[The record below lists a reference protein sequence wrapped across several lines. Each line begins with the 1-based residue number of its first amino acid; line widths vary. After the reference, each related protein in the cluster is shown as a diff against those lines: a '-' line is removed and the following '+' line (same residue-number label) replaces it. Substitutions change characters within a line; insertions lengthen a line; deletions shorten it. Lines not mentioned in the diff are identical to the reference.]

1 MCNPLATLTTNV
13 SGKWCFGA
21 REPEGLPAL
30 RKQALATACG
40 EETDGSDRSWRE
52 LPSWQRDL
60 ADTILSR
67 LVEEQAEALAAGPSR
82 EVYSS
87 GFKPNLLTDAGMDW
101 VCGNATS
108 INFFDAAKL
117 GTGTTPTVYDSGAIT
132 ASAAGT
138 ALTASSSFFTSG
150 MVGMVIQW
158 DGGAKAYIQS
168 VTDGTKAVLA
178 TSVTASGTFAVHAV
192 NRTGLANLVATQTTK
207 YIDGLTRVS
216 GVSKRTM
223 SWVFAIETVN
233 RNYTEGGIFC
243 NHDGSGYN
251 TALSLF
257 LLTGGTVTILI
268 GQQATLGYEF
278 SASVNTSAVNTSWP
292 MSEYDT
298 TDPQGWDS
306 TSGQHQVVSLRSLD
320 GITAYHGA
328 TLLPSIDS
336 GSDRG
341 VLTTT
346 SSLLGYGDNSS
357 AGVPTAIG
365 SFVNGSLS
373 GYTPK
378 SFYRDST
385 YVFGSTHSNTTAI
398 RSFMIHEC
406 YGKVAWQ
413 FLFDTAKGKTSNQ
426 SLSLTIRRALN
437 RVLVNP

>member
-13 SGKWCFGA
+13 SGKWRFGV
-21 REPEGLPAL
+21 REPESLPAL

-40 EETDGSDRSWRE
+40 EETDGSDRSWRD

-60 ADTILSR
+60 ADPILSR

-87 GFKPNLLTDAGMDW
+87 GFKPNLLTDVGMDW

-108 INFFDAAKL
+108 IDFFNAAKL
-117 GTGTTPTVYDSGAIT
+117 GTGTTPTVYDSEEIT
-132 ASAAGT
+132 ASASGT

-168 VTDGTKAVLA
+168 VTDGTNAVLA
-178 TSVTASGTFAVHAV
+178 TSVTASGAFAVHAV
-192 NRTGLANLVATQTTK
+192 NRTGLANLVATQTEK
-207 YIDGLTRVS
+207 YTDVITRSS

-223 SWVFAIETVN
+223 SWVFDIETVN

-243 NHDGSGYN
+243 NWDGSGYN

-278 SASVNTSAVNTSWP
+278 SASVNTSVVTATWP

-320 GITAYHGA
+320 GMAGSHGA
-328 TLLPSIDS
+328 TLLPSTGS
-336 GSDRG
+336 GDDCG

-357 AGVPTAIG
+357 ADVPTAIG
-365 SFVNGSLS
+365 SYVGGSKAA
-373 GYTPK
+373 YAAK

-385 YVFGSTHSNTTAI
+385 YTFGSTHSDTTAI
-398 RSFMIHEC
+398 RSFIIHEY

-413 FLFDTAKGKTSNQ
+413 FLFDTAKGKTSKQ

>member
-21 REPEGLPAL
+21 REPEGLSVL

-40 EETDGSDRSWRE
+40 EETDGSDRSWRD
-52 LPSWQRDL
+52 LPSWKRDL
-60 ADTILSR
+60 ADPILSR
-67 LVEEQAEALAAGPSR
+67 LVAEHAEALAAGHSR

-87 GFKPNLLTDAGMDW
+87 GLRPNLLTDAGMDW
-101 VCGNATS
+101 VCGNATQ
-108 INFFDAAKL
+108 IDFFNEAKL

-132 ASAAGT
+132 ANAAGT
-138 ALTASSSFFTSG
+138 ALTASSSFFTSL
-150 MVGMVIQW
+150 MAGMVIQW

-168 VTDGTKAVLA
+168 VADGTNAVLA

-192 NRTGLANLVATQTTK
+192 NRTGLANPVAAQTTK
-207 YIDGLTRVS
+207 YTDGITRVS

-243 NHDGSGYN
+243 NWDGYCNN

-278 SASVNTSAVNTSWP
+278 SASVNTSAVTATWP

-298 TDPQGWDS
+298 TDPQGWNS

-320 GITAYHGA
+320 GMAAYHGA

-336 GSDRG
+336 GSDCS

-357 AGVPTAIG
+357 VDVPTAIG

-398 RSFMIHEC
+398 RSFMIHEY
-406 YGKVAWQ
+406 YGHVAWQ

>member
-60 ADTILSR
+60 ADPILSR
-67 LVEEQAEALAAGPSR
+67 LVAEHAEALAAGPSR

-87 GFKPNLLTDAGMDW
+87 GFKPNLLTDVGMDW
-101 VCGNATS
+101 VCGKATS

-117 GTGTTPTVYDSGAIT
+117 GTGTTPTVYDSEEIT
-132 ASAAGT
+132 ASASGT

-168 VTDGTKAVLA
+168 VTDGTNAVLA
-178 TSVTASGTFAVHAV
+178 TSVTASGAFAVHAV
-192 NRTGLANLVATQTTK
+192 NRTGLANPVAEQTTK
-207 YIDGLTRVS
+207 YTDVITRAS

-223 SWVFAIETVN
+223 SWVFDIETVN

-243 NHDGSGYN
+243 NWDGSGYN

-268 GQQATLGYEF
+268 GQQATLVYEF
-278 SASVNTSAVNTSWP
+278 SASVNTGVVTTTWP

-306 TSGQHQVVSLRSLD
+306 TSGKHQVVSLRSLD
-320 GITAYHGA
+320 GMAGAHGSS
-328 TLLPSIDS
+328 LLPSTHRNNDI
-336 GSDRG
+336 GNI
-341 VLTTT
+341 TTT
-346 SSLLGYGDNSS
+346 SSLIGYADDTSVS
-357 AGVPTAIG
+357 RPTAIG
-365 SFVNGSLS
+365 SDVEGSKS
-373 GYTPK
+373 AYAAK

-385 YVFGSTHSNTTAI
+385 YTFGSTHSDTTAI
-398 RSFMIHEC
+398 RSFILTEY
-406 YGKVAWQ
+406 YGNVAWQ
-413 FLFDTAKGKTSNQ
+413 FLFDTAKGKTSKQ

>member
-13 SGKWCFGA
+13 FGKWCFGA

-40 EETDGSDRSWRE
+40 EETDGSDRSWRD
-52 LPSWQRDL
+52 LTGWQRDL
-60 ADTILSR
+60 ADPILSR
-67 LVEEQAEALAAGPSR
+67 LVAEHAEALTSGPSR

-87 GFKPNLLTDAGMDW
+87 GLRPNLLTDAGMDW
-101 VCGNATS
+101 VCGNAKQ
-108 INFFDAAKL
+108 INFFDAAAL
-117 GTGTTPTVYDSGAIT
+117 GTGTTPMVYDSGAIT

-168 VTDGTKAVLA
+168 VADGTNAVLA
-178 TSVTASGTFAVHAV
+178 TSVTASGVFAVHAV

-207 YIDGLTRVS
+207 YTDGVTRSS

-223 SWVFAIETVN
+223 SWVFAIESVN

-243 NHDGSGYN
+243 NTGN

-278 SASVNTSAVNTSWP
+278 SASVNTNAVTATWP

-298 TDPQGWDS
+298 TDPQGWNS
-306 TSGQHQVVSLRSLD
+306 TSGQHQVLSLRSLD
-320 GITAYHGA
+320 GMTGNHGA
-328 TLLPSIDS
+328 SLLPSIDS

-341 VLTTT
+341 IIATT
-346 SSLLGYGDNSS
+346 STLIGYTDNTSVP
-357 AGVPTAIG
+357 APTAIG
-365 SFVNGSLS
+365 SYVEGSLS
-373 GYTPK
+373 AYAAK

-385 YVFGSTHSNTTAI
+385 YTFGSTHSNTTAI
-398 RSFMIHEC
+398 RSFMICEF
-406 YGKVAWQ
+406 YGNVAWQ

-437 RVLVNP
+437 RVLANP

>member
-21 REPEGLPAL
+21 REPEGLSVL

-40 EETDGSDRSWRE
+40 EETDGSDRSWRD
-52 LPSWQRDL
+52 LPSWKRDL
-60 ADTILSR
+60 ADPILSR
-67 LVEEQAEALAAGPSR
+67 LVAEHAEALAAGHSR

-87 GFKPNLLTDAGMDW
+87 GLRPNLLTDAGMDW
-101 VCGNATS
+101 VCGNATK
-108 INFFDAAKL
+108 IDFFDAAKL

-132 ASAAGT
+132 ANAAGT
-138 ALTASSSFFTSG
+138 ALTASSSFFTSL
-150 MVGMVIQW
+150 MAGMVIQW

-168 VTDGTKAVLA
+168 VADGTNAVLA
-178 TSVTASGTFAVHAV
+178 TSVTAYGTFAVHAV
-192 NRTGLANLVATQTTK
+192 NRTGLANPVATQTTK
-207 YIDGLTRVS
+207 YTDDITRVS

-243 NHDGSGYN
+243 DWDGYRYN

-278 SASVNTSAVNTSWP
+278 SASVNTSAVTATWP

-298 TDPQGWDS
+298 TDPQGWNS
-306 TSGQHQVVSLRSLD
+306 TSGQHQVVSLCALD
-320 GITAYHGA
+320 GIASYHGSP
-328 TLLPSIDS
+328 LLPSIGS
-336 GSDRG
+336 GNDRG

-357 AGVPTAIG
+357 VDVPTAIG

-398 RSFMIHEC
+398 RSFMIHGY

>member
-30 RKQALATACG
+30 RKQALATVCG

-60 ADTILSR
+60 ADPILSR

-101 VCGNATS
+101 VCANAHAFD
-108 INFFDAAKL
+108 FFDAAKL

-138 ALTASSSFFTSG
+138 ALTASSSFFTSE

-158 DGGAKAYIQS
+158 DGGTKAYIQS
-168 VTDGTKAVLA
+168 VTDGTNAVLV
-178 TSVTASGTFAVHAV
+178 TSVTASGAFAVHAV
-192 NRTGLANLVATQTTK
+192 NRTGLANLVAEKTSTYTNAV
-207 YIDGLTRVS
+207 TRVS

-223 SWVFAIETVN
+223 SWVFAIETEN

-243 NHDGSGYN
+243 NSGL

-257 LLTGGTVTILI
+257 LLAGGTVTILI

-278 SASVNTSAVNTSWP
+278 SASVNTSAVTATWP

-306 TSGQHQVVSLRSLD
+306 TSGQHKVVSLRSLD
-320 GITAYHGA
+320 GIDGGA
-328 TLLPSIDS
+328 ALLPSNS
-336 GSDRG
+336 AGSNRG

-346 SSLLGYGDNSS
+346 SSLLGYWDDSITY
-357 AGVPTAIG
+357 VPPTIG
-365 SFVNGSLS
+365 SYVEGSLS

-385 YVFGSTHSNTTAI
+385 YVFGSTHSDTTAI
-398 RSFMIHEC
+398 RSFMIQG
-406 YGKVAWQ
+406 YYSGVAWQ
-413 FLFDTAKGKTSNQ
+413 FLFDTAKGKTSKQ

>member
-13 SGKWCFGA
+13 SGKWSFGA
-21 REPEGLPAL
+21 REPECLPAL

-40 EETDGSDRSWRE
+40 EETDGSDRSWRD

-60 ADTILSR
+60 ADPILSR
-67 LVEEQAEALAAGPSR
+67 LVCENAEALAEGPSR

-87 GFKPNLLTDAGMDW
+87 GFRPNLLTDAGMDW
-101 VCGNATS
+101 VCGNAAQ

-117 GTGTTPTVYDSGAIT
+117 GVGTTPTVYDSGAIT

-150 MVGMVIQW
+150 MEGMVIRW

-168 VTDGTKAVLA
+168 VTDGTNAVLA

-192 NRTGLANLVATQTTK
+192 NRTDLANPISTQTTK
-207 YIDGLTRVS
+207 YTDGLTRVS

-243 NHDGSGYN
+243 NGGN

-278 SASVNTSAVNTSWP
+278 SASVNTSAVTTSWP

-306 TSGQHQVVSLRSLD
+306 TSGQHQVVSLRALD
-320 GITAYHGA
+320 GMTANQGA
-328 TLLPSIDS
+328 SLLPSIDG

-341 VLTTT
+341 YITTT
-346 SSLLGYGDNSS
+346 SSLIGYADEADVAVSG
-357 AGVPTAIG
+357 AIG
-365 SFVNGSLS
+365 SQVNGSKAAYVS
-373 GYTPK
+373 KT
-378 SFYRDST
+378 FYRDST
-385 YVFGSTHSNTTAI
+385 YTFASTHSNTTAI
-398 RSFMIHEC
+398 RSFILAE
-406 YGKVAWQ
+406 YFGKAVWQ
-413 FLFDTAKGKTSNQ
+413 FLFGTAKGKTSNQ

>member
-30 RKQALATACG
+30 RKQALSTACG

-52 LPSWQRDL
+52 LPSWQRNL
-60 ADTILSR
+60 ADPILSR
-67 LVEEQAEALAAGPSR
+67 LVEEKAEVLAAGPSR

-87 GFKPNLLTDAGMDW
+87 GFKPNLLTDVGMDW
-101 VCGNATS
+101 VCGNATR
-108 INFFDAAKL
+108 IDFFDAAKL
-117 GTGTTPTVYDSGAIT
+117 GTGTTPTVYDSGAVT

-138 ALTASSSFFTSG
+138 ALTASSSFFTSE

-168 VTDGTKAVLA
+168 VTDGTNAVLV
-178 TSVTASGTFAVHAV
+178 TSVTASGAFAVHAV

-207 YIDGLTRVS
+207 YTYGITRSS

-223 SWVFAIETVN
+223 SWVFAIESVN

-243 NHDGSGYN
+243 NGGA

-278 SASVNTSAVNTSWP
+278 SASVNTGVVTASWP

-298 TDPQGWDS
+298 TDPQGWNS
-306 TSGQHQVVSLRSLD
+306 TSGQHQVTSLLALD
-320 GITAYHGA
+320 GIVAGYQGA
-328 TLLPSIDS
+328 VLLPSVDS
-336 GSDRG
+336 GSDKAAIAA
-341 VLTTT
+341 T
-346 SSLLGYGDNSS
+346 STLLGYADNTS
-357 AGVPTAIG
+357 VPAPTLIG
-365 SFVNGSLS
+365 SSVGGVKSA
-373 GYTPK
+373 YVIK

-385 YVFGSTHSNTTAI
+385 YTFNSTHSNTTAI
-398 RSFMIHEC
+398 RSFFLGDLYMQT
-406 YGKVAWQ
+406 GWQ
-413 FLFDTAKGKTSNQ
+413 FLFDTVKGKTSNQ

>member
-1 MCNPLATLTTNV
+1 MCNPLATLTTKV
-13 SGKWCFGA
+13 SGKWCFGTH
-21 REPEGLPAL
+21 EPEGLAAL
-30 RKQALATACG
+30 RKQALVTACG
-40 EETDGSDRSWRE
+40 EETDGSDRSWRD

-60 ADTILSR
+60 ADPILSR
-67 LVEEQAEALAAGPSR
+67 LVEEHAEALADSPSR

-87 GFKPNLLTDAGMDW
+87 GFMPNLLTDAGMDW
-101 VCGNATS
+101 VCGNATQ

-150 MVGMVIQW
+150 MEGMVIQW

-168 VTDGTKAVLA
+168 VTDGTNAILA
-178 TSVTASGTFAVHAV
+178 TSVTASGAFAVHAV
-192 NRTGLANLVATQTTK
+192 NRTGLANLVATQATK
-207 YIDGLTRVS
+207 YTDVTTRAS

-223 SWVFAIETVN
+223 SWVFAIETAN

-243 NHDGSGYN
+243 NGGN

-278 SASVNTSAVNTSWP
+278 SASVNTSAVTTSWP

-298 TDPQGWDS
+298 SDPQGWNS
-306 TSGQHQVVSLRSLD
+306 TGGQHQVVSLRSLD
-320 GITAYHGA
+320 GREAYHGA

-357 AGVPTAIG
+357 AGVPTPIG
-365 SFVNGSLS
+365 SYVNGSLAA
-373 GYTPK
+373 YTPGT
-378 SFYRDST
+378 FYRDSS
-385 YVFGSTHSNTTAI
+385 YYFSASHSDTTAI
-398 RSFMIHEC
+398 RSFMIYEY

-426 SLSLTIRRALN
+426 SLSLTIRRSLN

>member
-1 MCNPLATLTTNV
+1 MSNPLATLTTNV

-21 REPEGLPAL
+21 REPDGLPAL

-40 EETDGSDRSWRE
+40 EKTDGSDRSWRE

-67 LVEEQAEALAAGPSR
+67 LVAEHAEALTSGPSR

-87 GFKPNLLTDAGMDW
+87 GLRPNLLTDAGMDW
-101 VCGNATS
+101 VCGNATQ

-117 GTGTTPTVYDSGAIT
+117 GTGTTPTVYDSGAVT

-138 ALTASSSFFTSG
+138 ALTASSGFFTSG

-158 DGGAKAYIQS
+158 DGGVKAYIQS
-168 VTDGTKAVLA
+168 VTDGTNAVLA

-207 YIDGLTRVS
+207 HTSVVTRVS
-216 GVSKRTM
+216 GVFKQTM
-223 SWVFAIETVN
+223 SWVFALEEVN

-243 NHDGSGYN
+243 GGGS

-257 LLTGGTVTILI
+257 LLTGGTVTIMI
-268 GQQATLGYEF
+268 GQQAELGYEF
-278 SASVNTSAVNTSWP
+278 SASVNTSAVAASWP

-320 GITAYHGA
+320 GLPIDHKA
-328 TLLPSIDS
+328 TLLPGINS
-336 GSDRG
+336 SDDG
-341 VLTTT
+341 GGIATT
-346 SSLLGYGDNSS
+346 STLIGYTDNTSTVS
-357 AGVPTAIG
+357 PPTIG
-365 SFVNGSLS
+365 SYVS
-373 GYTPK
+373 GLKSEYVSR
-378 SFYRDST
+378 SFYRNST
-385 YVFGSTHSNTTAI
+385 YTFESTHSNTTAI
-398 RSFMIHEC
+398 RSFFLVDS

-413 FLFDTAKGKTSNQ
+413 FLFDTVKGKTSNQ

>member
-13 SGKWCFGA
+13 SGKWCFGV

-60 ADTILSR
+60 ADPILSR

-87 GFKPNLLTDAGMDW
+87 GFKPNLLTDVGMDW

-117 GTGTTPTVYDSGAIT
+117 GTGTTPTVYDSGEIT
-132 ASAAGT
+132 ASASGT

-168 VTDGTKAVLA
+168 VTDGTNAVLA
-178 TSVTASGTFAVHAV
+178 TSVTASGAFAVHAV
-192 NRTGLANLVATQTTK
+192 NRTGLANHVATQTTK
-207 YIDGLTRVS
+207 YTDGVTRSS

-223 SWVFAIETVN
+223 SWVFEIETVN

-278 SASVNTSAVNTSWP
+278 SASVNTSAVTATWP

-306 TSGQHQVVSLRSLD
+306 TSGQHQVLSLRSLD
-320 GITAYHGA
+320 GMTGYHGA
-328 TLLPSIDS
+328 SLLPSR
-336 GSDRG
+336 SDYG
-341 VLTTT
+341 YITTT
-346 SSLLGYGDNSS
+346 SSLIGYADDTSVS
-357 AGVPTAIG
+357 VPTAIG
-365 SFVNGSLS
+365 SYVKGSLS
-373 GYTPK
+373 AYVPK
-378 SFYRDST
+378 TFYRDST
-385 YVFGSTHSNTTAI
+385 YTFESTHSNTTAI
-398 RSFMIHEC
+398 RSFFLSDC
-406 YGKVAWQ
+406 YRAAWQ
-413 FLFDTAKGKTSNQ
+413 FLFDTAKGKTSNP

>member
-60 ADTILSR
+60 ADPILSR

-87 GFKPNLLTDAGMDW
+87 GLRPNLLTDAGMDW
-101 VCGNATS
+101 VCGNATQ

-132 ASAAGT
+132 ASASGM

-168 VTDGTKAVLA
+168 VTDGTNAVLA
-178 TSVTASGTFAVHAV
+178 TSVMASGAFAVHAV

-207 YIDGLTRVS
+207 YTNGVTRSS
-216 GVSKRTM
+216 GVSKRTL
-223 SWVFAIETVN
+223 SWVFAIESVN

-243 NHDGSGYN
+243 NGGN

-278 SASVNTSAVNTSWP
+278 SASVNTSAVTTSWP

-306 TSGQHQVVSLRSLD
+306 TSGQHQVVSLLSLD
-320 GITAYHGA
+320 GISGYQAA
-328 TLLPSIDS
+328 SLLPSIDS
-336 GSDRG
+336 GNDRG
-341 VLTTT
+341 YITTT
-346 SSLLGYGDNSS
+346 SSLIGYADEAEGTVS
-357 AGVPTAIG
+357 GGIG
-365 SFVNGSLS
+365 SYETGS
-373 GYTPK
+373 K
-378 SFYRDST
+378 SAYASKTFYRDST
-385 YVFGSTHSNTTAI
+385 YAFSSTHSNTTAI
-398 RSFMIHEC
+398 RSFILTDY
-406 YGKVAWQ
+406 YGKMAWQ
-413 FLFDTAKGKTSNQ
+413 FLFDTTKGKTSNQ

-437 RVLVNP
+437 RVLTNP

>member
-13 SGKWCFGA
+13 SGKWCFGV

-60 ADTILSR
+60 ADPILSR

-108 INFFDAAKL
+108 IDFFNAAKL
-117 GTGTTPTVYDSGAIT
+117 GTGTTPTVYDSEEIT
-132 ASAAGT
+132 ASASGT
-138 ALTASSSFFTSG
+138 ALTASSSFFTSE

-168 VTDGTKAVLA
+168 VTDGTNAVLA
-178 TSVTASGTFAVHAV
+178 TSVTASGAFAVHAV
-192 NRTGLANLVATQTTK
+192 NRTGLANPVAEQTEK
-207 YIDGLTRVS
+207 YTDVIARSS

-223 SWVFAIETVN
+223 SWVFAIESVN

-243 NHDGSGYN
+243 NWDGSKYK

-257 LLTGGTVTILI
+257 LITGGTVTILI
-268 GQQATLGYEF
+268 GQQALLVYEF
-278 SASVNTSAVNTSWP
+278 SASVNTSVVTATWP

-320 GITAYHGA
+320 GMAGWHA
-328 TLLPSIDS
+328 ASLLPSASSDY
-336 GSDRG
+336 GSI
-341 VLTTT
+341 TTT
-346 SSLLGYGDNSS
+346 STLIGYTDDTSVSVTGK
-357 AGVPTAIG
+357 IG
-365 SFVNGSLS
+365 SSVKGSLS
-373 GYTPK
+373 AYVPK
-378 SFYRDST
+378 TFYRDST
-385 YVFGSTHSNTTAI
+385 YTFGSTHSNTTAI
-398 RSFMIHEC
+398 RSFFLSE
-406 YGKVAWQ
+406 YYDKAAWQ
-413 FLFDTAKGKTSNQ
+413 FLFDTAKGKTSDQ

>member
-60 ADTILSR
+60 ADPILSR

-87 GFKPNLLTDAGMDW
+87 GFKPNLLTDVGMDW

-117 GTGTTPTVYDSGAIT
+117 GTGTTPTVYDSEAIT
-132 ASAAGT
+132 ASASGT
-138 ALTASSSFFTSG
+138 ALTASSSFFTSE

-168 VTDGTKAVLA
+168 VTDGTNAVLA

-192 NRTGLANLVATQTTK
+192 NRTGLATPVATQTTK
-207 YIDGLTRVS
+207 YTDGVTRSS

-223 SWVFAIETVN
+223 SWVFDIETVN

-243 NHDGSGYN
+243 NWDGSGYN

-278 SASVNTSAVNTSWP
+278 SASVNTSVVTATWP

-298 TDPQGWDS
+298 TDPQGWNS

-320 GITAYHGA
+320 GMTAGHGA

-341 VLTTT
+341 YITTT
-346 SSLLGYGDNSS
+346 SSLIGYADEAEGYIS
-357 AGVPTAIG
+357 GAIG
-365 SFVNGSLS
+365 SSVAGS
-373 GYTPK
+373 K
-378 SFYRDST
+378 STYVLGTFYRDST
-385 YVFGSTHSNTTAI
+385 YVFASTHSNTTAI
-398 RSFMIHEC
+398 RSFILAEY

-413 FLFDTAKGKTSNQ
+413 FLFDTAKGKTSKQ

>member
-21 REPEGLPAL
+21 REPDGLPAL

-40 EETDGSDRSWRE
+40 EGTDGSDRSWRD

-60 ADTILSR
+60 ADIVLSR
-67 LVEEQAEALAAGPSR
+67 LVAEHADKLAAGPSR

-101 VCGNATS
+101 VCGNATR
-108 INFFDAAKL
+108 IDFFAAAKL

-158 DGGAKAYIQS
+158 DVGAKAYIQS
-168 VTDGTKAVLA
+168 VTDGTNAVLA
-178 TSVTASGTFAVHAV
+178 TSVTASGAFAVHAV
-192 NRTGLANLVATQTTK
+192 NRTGLANLVATQATK
-207 YIDGLTRVS
+207 YTDGLTRVS

-233 RNYTEGGIFC
+233 RNYTEGGVFC
-243 NHDGSGYN
+243 NNGV

-257 LLTGGTVTILI
+257 LLAGGTVTILI

-278 SASVNTSAVNTSWP
+278 SASVNTSAVTATWP

-298 TDPQGWDS
+298 TDPQGWNS
-306 TSGQHQVVSLRSLD
+306 TSGQHQVLSLRSLD
-320 GITAYHGA
+320 GMSPSHGA
-328 TLLPSIDS
+328 SLLPSIDS

-341 VLTTT
+341 YITTT
-346 SSLLGYGDNSS
+346 SSLIGYTDEADGTVS
-357 AGVPTAIG
+357 GAIG
-365 SFVNGSLS
+365 SLVGGSQS
-373 GYTPK
+373 TYASKT
-378 SFYRDST
+378 FYRDST
-385 YVFGSTHSNTTAI
+385 YTFSSTHSNTTAI
-398 RSFMIHEC
+398 RSFILAEYYNKM
-406 YGKVAWQ
+406 AWQ
-413 FLFDTAKGKTSNQ
+413 FLFDTPKGKTSNQ

>member
-21 REPEGLPAL
+21 REPEGLSVL

-60 ADTILSR
+60 ADPILSR
-67 LVEEQAEALAAGPSR
+67 LVAEHAEALAAGPFR

-87 GFKPNLLTDAGMDW
+87 GLRPNLLTDAGMDW
-101 VCGNATS
+101 VCGNAWQ
-108 INFFDAAKL
+108 IDFFNEAKL
-117 GTGTTPTVYDSGAIT
+117 GTGTTPTVYDSGEIT

-158 DGGAKAYIQS
+158 DSGAKAYIQS
-168 VTDGTKAVLA
+168 VTDGTNAVLA
-178 TSVTASGTFAVHAV
+178 TSVTASGAFAVHAV
-192 NRTGLANLVATQTTK
+192 NRTGLANPVATQTTK
-207 YIDGLTRVS
+207 YTDGITRSS

-223 SWVFAIETVN
+223 SWVFAIESVN

-243 NHDGSGYN
+243 NYDGSGYK

-278 SASVNTSAVNTSWP
+278 SASVNTSVVTATWP

-320 GITAYHGA
+320 GMAGSHGA
-328 TLLPSIDS
+328 SLLPSS
-336 GSDRG
+336 SSDYG
-341 VLTTT
+341 HITTT
-346 SSLLGYGDNSS
+346 SSLIGYADEAADTVSGE
-357 AGVPTAIG
+357 IG
-365 SFVNGSLS
+365 SYVNGSKS
-373 GYTPK
+373 AYAAK

-385 YVFGSTHSNTTAI
+385 YTFGSTHSDTTAI
-398 RSFMIHEC
+398 RSFILAD
-406 YGKVAWQ
+406 YFDKVAWQ
-413 FLFDTAKGKTSNQ
+413 FLFDTAKGKTSKQ

>member
-60 ADTILSR
+60 ADPILSR
-67 LVEEQAEALAAGPSR
+67 LVEEHAEALTSGPFR

-87 GFKPNLLTDAGMDW
+87 GPRPNLLTDAGMDW
-101 VCGNATS
+101 VCGNATQ

-117 GTGTTPTVYDSGAIT
+117 GTGTTPTVYDSGAVT

-168 VTDGTKAVLA
+168 VTDGTNAVLT
-178 TSVTASGTFAVHAV
+178 TSVTASGVFAVHAV
-192 NRTGLANLVATQTTK
+192 NRTGLANLVAEQTTK
-207 YIDGLTRVS
+207 YTDALTRVS

-243 NHDGSGYN
+243 NWDGSGHN

-278 SASVNTSAVNTSWP
+278 SASVNTSVVTATWP

-298 TDPQGWDS
+298 TDPQGWNS
-306 TSGQHQVVSLRSLD
+306 ASGQHQVLSLRSLD
-320 GITAYHGA
+320 GMTGDQGA
-328 TLLPSIDS
+328 SLLPSIDS

-341 VLTTT
+341 YITTT
-346 SSLLGYGDNSS
+346 SSLIGYTDEAEGTVSD
-357 AGVPTAIG
+357 AIG
-365 SFVNGSLS
+365 SRVDGS
-373 GYTPK
+373 K
-378 SFYRDST
+378 STYASKTFYRDST
-385 YVFGSTHSNTTAI
+385 YAFSSTHSNTTAI
-398 RSFMIHEC
+398 RSFILAD
-406 YGKVAWQ
+406 YYSKRAWQ

>member
-60 ADTILSR
+60 ADPILSR
-67 LVEEQAEALAAGPSR
+67 LVAEHAEALAAGPFR

-101 VCGNATS
+101 VCGNATQ
-108 INFFDAAKL
+108 IDFFNAAKL
-117 GTGTTPTVYDSGAIT
+117 GTGTTPTVYDSGEIT
-132 ASAAGT
+132 ASASGT

-168 VTDGTKAVLA
+168 VTDGTNAVLA

-192 NRTGLANLVATQTTK
+192 NRTGLASLVATQTTK
-207 YIDGLTRVS
+207 YTNGISRVS

-223 SWVFAIETVN
+223 SWVFDIETVN

-243 NHDGSGYN
+243 NWDGSGYN

-268 GQQATLGYEF
+268 GQQATLVYEF
-278 SASVNTSAVNTSWP
+278 SASVNTSAVTATWP

-320 GITAYHGA
+320 GMTVNHGA
-328 TLLPSIDS
+328 SLLPS
-336 GSDRG
+336 GSDYG
-341 VLTTT
+341 YITTT
-346 SSLLGYGDNSS
+346 STLIGYGDENSVS
-357 AGVPTAIG
+357 ASNAIG
-365 SFVNGSLS
+365 SYVNGSKS
-373 GYTPK
+373 AYAAK

-385 YVFGSTHSNTTAI
+385 YTFGSTHSDTTAI
-398 RSFMIHEC
+398 RSFILTDCFH
-406 YGKVAWQ
+406 VAWQ
-413 FLFDTAKGKTSNQ
+413 FLFDTAKGKTSKQ

>member
-13 SGKWCFGA
+13 SGKWCFGV

-60 ADTILSR
+60 ADPILSR

-87 GFKPNLLTDAGMDW
+87 GFKPNLLTDVGMDW
-101 VCGNATS
+101 VCGNATR
-108 INFFDAAKL
+108 IDFFGAAKL
-117 GTGTTPTVYDSGAIT
+117 GTGTTPTVYDSEAIT
-132 ASAAGT
+132 ASASGT
-138 ALTASSSFFTSG
+138 ALTASSSFFTSE

-168 VTDGTKAVLA
+168 VTDGTNAVLA

-192 NRTGLANLVATQTTK
+192 NRTGLANPVAEQTTK
-207 YIDGLTRVS
+207 YTDVVTRSS
-216 GVSKRTM
+216 GVWKRTM
-223 SWVFAIETVN
+223 SWVFAIESVN

-243 NHDGSGYN
+243 NWDGSVYK

-257 LLTGGTVTILI
+257 LITGGTVTILI
-268 GQQATLGYEF
+268 GQQATLSYEF
-278 SASVNTSAVNTSWP
+278 SASVNTSAVTTSWP

-306 TSGQHQVVSLRSLD
+306 TSGKHQVVSLRWLD
-320 GITAYHGA
+320 GA
-328 TLLPSIDS
+328 LLPSIES
-336 GSDRG
+336 GNDCG

-357 AGVPTAIG
+357 AEVPTAIG
-365 SFVNGSLS
+365 SYVVGSKAA
-373 GYTPK
+373 YTPGT
-378 SFYRDST
+378 FYRDST
-385 YVFGSTHSNTTAI
+385 YTFGSTHSNTTAI
-398 RSFMIHEC
+398 RSFFLSDG
-406 YGKVAWQ
+406 YNNAAWQ
-413 FLFDTAKGKTSNQ
+413 FLFDTAKGKTDKQ

>member
-13 SGKWCFGA
+13 SGKWRFGV
-21 REPEGLPAL
+21 REPESLPAL

-60 ADTILSR
+60 ADPILSR

-87 GFKPNLLTDAGMDW
+87 GFKPNLLTDVGMDW
-101 VCGNATS
+101 VCGNATQ
-108 INFFDAAKL
+108 IGFFNAAKL

-132 ASAAGT
+132 ASAAGI

-158 DGGAKAYIQS
+158 DSGTKAYIQS
-168 VTDGTKAVLA
+168 VTDGTNAVLT
-178 TSVTASGTFAVHAV
+178 TSVMASGAFAVHAV

-207 YIDGLTRVS
+207 YTDGVTRSS

-223 SWVFAIETVN
+223 SWVFEIESVN

-243 NHDGSGYN
+243 NWDGSGYN

-278 SASVNTSAVNTSWP
+278 SASVNTSAVTATWP

-298 TDPQGWDS
+298 TDPQGWNS

-320 GITAYHGA
+320 GIAEYHGA
-328 TLLPSIDS
+328 TLLPSIDD
-336 GSDRG
+336 GSDCG
-341 VLTTT
+341 SITTT
-346 SSLLGYGDNSS
+346 SSLIGYADEAVVRVSGE
-357 AGVPTAIG
+357 IG
-365 SFVNGSLS
+365 SRVKGW
-373 GYTPK
+373 K
-378 SFYRDST
+378 SPYVLGTFYRDST
-385 YVFGSTHSNTTAI
+385 YVFGATHSNTTAI
-398 RSFMIHEC
+398 RSFILTEYYSNM
-406 YGKVAWQ
+406 AWQ
-413 FLFDTAKGKTSNQ
+413 FLFDTTKGKTSNQ

>member
-21 REPEGLPAL
+21 REPESLPAL

-60 ADTILSR
+60 ADPILSR
-67 LVEEQAEALAAGPSR
+67 LVEEHAEALADGPSR

-87 GFKPNLLTDAGMDW
+87 GFRPNLLPDAGMDW
-101 VCGNATS
+101 VCGNATR
-108 INFFDAAKL
+108 IDFFDAAKL
-117 GTGTTPTVYDSGAIT
+117 GIGTTPTVYDSGAIT

-150 MVGMVIQW
+150 MEGMVIRW

-168 VTDGTKAVLA
+168 VTDGTNAVLA

-192 NRTGLANLVATQTTK
+192 NRTNLANPISTQTTK
-207 YIDGLTRVS
+207 YTNGLTRVS

-243 NHDGSGYN
+243 NNGN

-278 SASVNTSAVNTSWP
+278 SASVNTSAVTTSWP

-306 TSGQHQVVSLRSLD
+306 TSGQHQVVSLLSLD
-320 GITAYHGA
+320 GMTDGYAS
-328 TLLPSIDS
+328 LLPGS
-336 GSDRG
+336 GGQGCIATASSLIGYADEG
-341 VLTTT
+341 T
-346 SSLLGYGDNSS
+346 SSVS
-357 AGVPTAIG
+357 GVIG
-365 SFVNGSLS
+365 SRVEAS
-373 GYTPK
+373 GAAYVSKT
-378 SFYRDST
+378 FYRDST
-385 YVFGSTHSNTTAI
+385 YTFASTHSDTTAI
-398 RSFMIHEC
+398 RSFILEEY
-406 YGKVAWQ
+406 YGHVAWQ

>member
-1 MCNPLATLTTNV
+1 MSNPLATLTTNV

-21 REPEGLPAL
+21 REPDGLPAL

-40 EETDGSDRSWRE
+40 EETDGSDRSWRD

-60 ADTILSR
+60 ADPILSR
-67 LVEEQAEALAAGPSR
+67 LVEEHAEALAASPSR

-87 GFKPNLLTDAGMDW
+87 GFKSNLLTDAGMDW
-101 VCGNATS
+101 VCGKATS
-108 INFFDAAKL
+108 FNFFNAAKL

-132 ASAAGT
+132 ASASGT

-168 VTDGTKAVLA
+168 VTDGTNAVLA
-178 TSVTASGTFAVHAV
+178 TSVTASGAFAVHAV

-207 YIDGLTRVS
+207 YTDGLTRVS

-223 SWVFAIETVN
+223 SWVFAIESVN

-278 SASVNTSAVNTSWP
+278 SASVNTSAVTATWP

-298 TDPQGWDS
+298 TDPQGWNS
-306 TSGQHQVVSLRSLD
+306 TSGKHQVVSLRSLD
-320 GITAYHGA
+320 GMTGYHGA
-328 TLLPSIDS
+328 SLLPSIDS
-336 GSDRG
+336 GNDRG
-341 VLTTT
+341 VITTT
-346 SSLLGYGDNSS
+346 SSLIGYTDDTDVS
-357 AGVPTAIG
+357 VPTAIG
-365 SFVNGSLS
+365 SYVNGSLS
-373 GYTPK
+373 AYAAK

-398 RSFMIHEC
+398 RSFMIYEY
-406 YGKVAWQ
+406 YGSVAWQ

-426 SLSLTIRRALN
+426 LLSLTIRRAIN